1 MSGARGKRRWVVPAA
16 SVAVALVALGVGAY
30 VTWYRQAH
38 RVASDVITRTEEE
51 LGRQTQVM
59 LPALEGR
66 TVWIPDRPHNPEE
79 MHGPD
84 RMKRFGRKRSFK
96 VSTNSLGMRG
106 PEPATPAPAGRVVCA
121 GDSITFGWGVRV
133 HEAYPALLARLLE
146 VEVLNGARPA
156 AAPWDV
162 AAWVRQQ
169 APRLKPAL
177 VLFVKSPAAK
187 NMRDP
192 VDNYV
197 KLVQQAAAA
206 VRPARLAVVLPPLS
220 TFAPHGDRTGAH
232 ARQIAAR
239 LRPIPVLDLTPI
251 FRARQKKLTG
261 VLGKLGPQRQQI
273 LAQPSGRVM
282 LEAEAPPTGGLAPE
296 VGQFFER
303 HPKLSEPLIFDGGHP
318 DVAGHRLMAAA
329 ITVWIREQGLAR

>member
-1 MSGARGKRRWVVPAA
+1 MSAARKKRWVPVV
-16 SVAVALVALGVGAY
+16 SVVVALIALGVGAY

-38 RVASDVITRTEEE
+38 RVASDVITHTEEQ
-51 LGRQTQVM
+51 LGRQTQAM
-59 LPALEGR
+59 LPALKGR

-79 MHGPD
+79 MHGPN
-84 RMKRFGRKRSFK
+84 RLERFGRKRSFK

-106 PEPATPAPAGRVVCA
+106 PEPASPAPRGRVICA
-121 GDSITFGWGVRV
+121 GDSVTFGWGVRV
-133 HEAYPALLARLLE
+133 HQAYPALLARLLK

-162 AAWVRQQ
+162 SAWIRQQ
-169 APRLKPAL
+169 APQLKPAL

-197 KLVQQAAAA
+197 QQVELAAAA
-206 VRPARLAVVLPPLS
+206 VKPARLAVVLPPLS

-232 ARQIAAR
+232 ARQIAER
-239 LRPIPVLDLTPI
+239 LRPTPVLDLTPI
-251 FRARQKKLTG
+251 FRARQRKLSG
-261 VLGKLGPQRQQI
+261 VLGKLGSKLQQVV
-273 LAQPSGRVM
+273 AQPGGRV
-282 LEAEAPPTGGLAPE
+282 LLQAAAPPTGGLAPE
-296 VGQFFER
+296 IGQFFEKN
-303 HPKLSEPLIFDGGHP
+303 PKLAEPLIFDGGHP

-329 ITVWIREQGLAR
+329 ITVWIREQGLLER